1 MRSGRMSLILYA
13 PISTDT
19 DEQIEQLNQE
29 RDVDQGD
36 DLIVDITSGPRTI
49 AEEGYSL
56 PVLIDPE
63 DGKAAK

>member
-1 MRSGRMSLILYA
+1 MSLILYA

-56 PVLIDPE
+56 PVLIDAE